1 MIRCLRNCYIVIL
14 GTFSE
19 IVDSAISLIMTDV
32 KNVNID
38 ELALAID
45 KVVCSLNEYDLQ
57 QLTKKLSLYNN
68 NLASKG
74 KRYLKKTI
82 EKYCE
87 GILDYDGLS
96 ENVNKQQLRGIIAD
110 VTPTEGK
117 STTATRDQ
125 QQGHVVSRTPS
136 VIAAVDV
143 SWAEGSNQSNF
154 LRELGILNRLRKDLL

>member
-1 MIRCLRNCYIVIL
+1 M
-14 GTFSE
+14 
-19 IVDSAISLIMTDV
+19 
-32 KNVNID
+32 
-38 ELALAID
+38 
-45 KVVCSLNEYDLQ
+45 
-57 QLTKKLSLYNN
+57 
-68 NLASKG
+68 ASKG
-74 KRYLKKTI
+74 KRYLKKII